1 MIPYII
7 MTISMILD
15 GVLSNFLPY
24 LEGNLSWF
32 TPCFTMVSVLLI
44 YPFYHKKEKQYFITV
59 FVLGLI
65 YDLFYT
71 NMLFY
76 NAVMYVGLG
85 FLIYYF
91 QNNTKTTFVRI
102 LVETIL
108 LIVVYE
114 TATGILLWG
123 FQLVPITFEKV
134 FYKLSHSLLLNV
146 LYAEFLY
153 GIIQLLPK
161 KYKKTSMN

>member
-7 MTISMILD
+7 MALSLILD

-24 LEGNLSWF
+24 LVGDLSWF
-32 TPCFTMVSVLLI
+32 THCFTIVSILLI
-44 YPFYHKKEKQYFITV
+44 YPFYHKQAEKYLITV
-59 FVLGLI
+59 FFLGIL

-76 NAVMYVGLG
+76 NAVLFTGLG

-91 QNNTKTTFVRI
+91 QNNVKNTSVRI

-108 LIVVYE
+108 MITIYEVV
-114 TATGILLWG
+114 TGILLWG
-123 FQLVPITFEKV
+123 FQLVPITFNKV
-134 FYKLSHSLLLNV
+134 FYKLSHSLMANI
-146 LYAEFLY
+146 LYAEIVY
-153 GIIQLLPK
+153 GMIQLLPK

>member
-1 MIPYII
+1 MIPYMI
-7 MTISMILD
+7 MILSLILD

-24 LEGNLSWF
+24 LVGDLSWF
-32 TPCFTMVSVLLI
+32 TPCFTIVSILII
-44 YPFYHKKEKQYFITV
+44 YPFYHKEAKKYLITV

-76 NAVMYVGLG
+76 NAVLFTGLG

-91 QNNTKTTFVRI
+91 QNNVKNTFVRI
-102 LVETIL
+102 FVETIL
-108 LIVVYE
+108 LITVYE
-114 TATGILLWG
+114 VATGILLWG
-123 FQLVPITFEKV
+123 FQLVPITFQRV
-134 FYKLSHSLLLNV
+134 FYKLSHSLVLNI
-146 LYAEFLY
+146 LYAEILY